1 MDMLSDHDGPS
12 MALVVRKDL
21 KLSAGKLAVQCSH
34 AAVSCSLQAKKSE
47 QRIFERWTNGGSMK
61 ICLSVKDEEAL
72 RILMGQA
79 KSAGLITNLV
89 KDAGHTEIPAGTI
102 TVLGIGPAPRRI
114 IDLLVGELKPY

>member
-47 QRIFERWTNGGSMK
+47 ARIFERWTSGGARE
-61 ICLSVKDEEAL
+61 ICLTVKDEKGV
-72 RILMGQA
+72 RILKGRT
-79 KSAGLITNLV
+79 K
-89 KDAGHTEIPAGTI
+89 
-102 TVLGIGPAPRRI
+102 
-114 IDLLVGELKPY
+114 

>member
-1 MDMLSDHDGPS
+1 MLSDHDGPS

-34 AAVSCSLQAKKSE
+34 AAVSCSLQAKKRD
-47 QRIFERWTNGGSMK
+47 QRIFESWTNGGARK

>member
-1 MDMLSDHDGPS
+1 MLSDHDGPS

-47 QRIFERWTNGGSMK
+47 QRRFERWTNGGARK

-114 IDLLVGELKPY
+114 IDLLIGELKPY

>member
-1 MDMLSDHDGPS
+1 MLSDHDGPS

-47 QRIFERWTNGGSMK
+47 QRIFERWTNGGARK
-61 ICLSVKDEEAL
+61 IGLSVKDEEAL
-72 RILMGQA
+72 RTQMGQA

-114 IDLLVGELKPY
+114 IDLLIGELKPY

>member
-1 MDMLSDHDGPS
+1 MDMLSDHDVPS

-47 QRIFERWTNGGSMK
+47 ARIFERWTSGGARK
-61 ICLSVKDEEAL
+61 ICLSVKDEESL

-89 KDAGHTEIPAGTI
+89 KDAGHTEIPPGTI

-114 IDLLVGELKPY
+114 IDLLIGELKPY

>member
-1 MDMLSDHDGPS
+1 MLSDHDGPS

-47 QRIFERWTNGGSMK
+47 QRIFERWTNGGARK

-79 KSAGLITNLV
+79 KSAGLITNLAV
-89 KDAGHTEIPAGTI
+89 SYTHLTLPTKA
-102 TVLGIGPAPRRI
+102 
-114 IDLLVGELKPY
+114 